1 MNFASDNVAGTS
13 PALLQALADINDR
26 PLPSYGGDPYTGEVE
41 ALCREIF
48 EHDSLRTLLVATGT
62 GANALALS
70 ALTPPWGAI
79 YCHSVSHIAVDEANA
94 VEAASA
100 GARLMTIEGDH
111 AKIDPDQL
119 RAAIYGKGIVHHPQ
133 PSTLSITQMNER
145 GATYSLAELEA
156 LTAIARE
163 HGLRVHMDG
172 ARFSNAI
179 AGLNCSPAD
188 MTWRLGVDV
197 LVFGATK
204 NGALAGEI
212 VVCFDPALADELEF
226 RRKRAGQL
234 FSKMRTLSAP
244 LAAYL
249 RDELWLDNARH
260 ANAMAARLAEGL
272 AGVKGAQLLRQPDG
286 NQMFLTMD
294 PGLAGR
300 LRAAGAEFDDW
311 PEVGPDVVRLVTA
324 FNTRAEDV
332 ETFLSLATAG

>member
-1 MNFASDNVAGTS
+1 
-13 PALLQALADINDR
+13 
-26 PLPSYGGDPYTGEVE
+26 
-41 ALCREIF
+41 
-48 EHDSLRTLLVATGT
+48 
-62 GANALALS
+62 
-70 ALTPPWGAI
+70 
-79 YCHSVSHIAVDEANA
+79 
-94 VEAASA
+94 
-100 GARLMTIEGDH
+100 
-111 AKIDPDQL
+111 
-119 RAAIYGKGIVHHPQ
+119 
-133 PSTLSITQMNER
+133 MNER

-156 LTAIARE
+156 LTAIAAE

-212 VVCFDPALADELEF
+212 VVCFDPALADELAF

-324 FNTRAEDV
+324 FNTREEDV
-332 ETFLSLATAG
+332 ETFLSLAKAG

>member
-26 PLPSYGGDPYTGEVE
+26 PLPSYGGDPYTDEVE

-94 VEAASA
+94 VEAAS
-100 GARLMTIEGDH
+100 GGSRLMTIEGEH

-156 LTAIARE
+156 LTAIAAE

-212 VVCFDPALADELEF
+212 VVCFDPALADELAF

-294 PGLAGR
+294 PDLAGR

-324 FNTRAEDV
+324 FNTREEDV
-332 ETFLSLATAG
+332 ETFLSLAKAG